1 MNCFSMYR
9 KPMIDIYCLKKLRNF
24 ETLSLSLFRHE
35 LIKHLEGVRLVN
47 AELAALVTHQVCPPT
62 LKFSEIK
69 INVHMVVRK
78 HSSLLVNSMGKF

>member
-1 MNCFSMYR
+1 
-9 KPMIDIYCLKKLRNF
+9 MIDIYCLKNCVTLR
-24 ETLSLSLFRHE
+24 LCLSLFRHE
-35 LIKHLEGVRLVN
+35 LIKHLEGARLVN

-78 HSSLLVNSMGKF
+78 HASLLVNSMGKF